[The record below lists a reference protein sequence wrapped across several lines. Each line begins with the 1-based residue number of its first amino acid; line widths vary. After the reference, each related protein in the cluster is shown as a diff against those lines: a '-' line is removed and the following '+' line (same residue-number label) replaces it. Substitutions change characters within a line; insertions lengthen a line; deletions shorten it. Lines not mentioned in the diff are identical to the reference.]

1 MTWTN
6 EQLLAAIDAD
16 TTEGGLAWM
25 ARRGMDGAIAQA
37 LAAEKVTA
45 QRSSPYFVSQLLLED
60 LFGPVRGGRIRQSIK
75 DAATASQDA
84 DVKVLLE
91 GIVWK
96 LDNGKL
102 DLAHDVVPAQLDG
115 LVAKTLITADEKAAL
130 LAELNYDTAA
140 WPGISA
146 DRVSEAMLPRR
157 PNGRATTGM
166 IDGEDTV
173 DG

>member
-1 MTWTN
+1 MWTN
-6 EQLLAAIDAD
+6 EDLLEAIDAD
-16 TTEGGLAWM
+16 QSQGGLAWM
-25 ARRGMDGAIAQA
+25 AARGMDGALAQS

-45 QRSSPYFVSQLLLED
+45 QRPSPYFVSQLLLED
-60 LFGPVRGGRIRQSIK
+60 LFGPVRGGRIRQAIK
-75 DAATASQDA
+75 DAAAASQDA

-102 DLAHDVVPAQLDG
+102 DLAHEVVPTQLDG
-115 LVAKTLITADEKAAL
+115 LVAMSLITSNEKTAL

-157 PNGRATTGM
+157 ENGKVAVPM
-166 IDGEDTV
+166 LNGEDA
-173 DG
+173 